1 MAVAGRKRG
10 HIWCACGSSFGSC
23 HMRVGGARH
32 YPGVGLRRRRSKP
45 KATGLGWP
53 RVPSVP
59 SVVNVVLYGGPRRK
73 MFVVDGLVVAIKPAR
88 WTSIAA
94 GGNHYSMCHLNLERI
109 DPNNL

>member
-1 MAVAGRKRG
+1 
-10 HIWCACGSSFGSC
+10 
-23 HMRVGGARH
+23 
-32 YPGVGLRRRRSKP
+32 
-45 KATGLGWP
+45 
-53 RVPSVP
+53 
-59 SVVNVVLYGGPRRK
+59 